1 MRIEQDWKDEQGA
14 SDKIGNKDR
23 GNRMADIKDER
34 HDANPSD
41 GYNELD
47 ENSYEKLA
55 KEACRSCPNSID
67 RASDDEGDA

>member
-23 GNRMADIKDER
+23 SNGMAEIEDEG

-41 GYNELD
+41 GHNELD
-47 ENSYEKLA
+47 EN
-55 KEACRSCPNSID
+55 
-67 RASDDEGDA
+67 G

>member
-23 GNRMADIKDER
+23 SNGMADIKDER
-34 HDANPSD
+34 HNTNPSD
-41 GYNELD
+41 GYHELD

-55 KEACRSCPNSID
+55 KEACRNCPNSID